1 MEYILNSGGS
11 FNITGIGTGCTVNIT
26 NVESTTFSGKVNATE
41 GFYETSDETLKTF
54 CDDVVVDLDAIAN
67 LPKKYFSWKDDESN
81 QLNIGTSAQSVKEL
95 YPELVSEDKD
105 GKLMV
110 DYAKLSVIA
119 LKAIDVLHNE
129 NKELKNRIE
138 KLESLFNKLIE
149 KN

>member
-1 MEYILNSGGS
+1 MNYILKSNEN
-11 FNITGIGTGCTVNIT
+11 FNITGTTGCKVNIT
-26 NVESTTFSGKVNATE
+26 DVESTTFSGKVNATG

-54 CDDVVVDLDAIAN
+54 ADDVVVDLDTIAK

-81 QLNIGTSAQSVKEL
+81 QLNIGTSAQAVKEL

-119 LKAIDVLHNE
+119 LKAIDVLND
-129 NKELKNRIE
+129 KMKLMLSDIE
-138 KLESLFNKLIE
+138 MIKNKLDL
-149 KN
+149 

>member
-1 MEYILNSGGS
+1 MNYILKSNEN
-11 FNITGIGTGCTVNIT
+11 FNITGTTGCKVNIT
-26 NVESTTFSGKVNATE
+26 DVESTTFSGKVNATE

-54 CDDVVVDLDAIAN
+54 CDDVVVDLDAIAK

-81 QLNIGTSAQSVKEL
+81 QLNIGTSAQAVKEL

-119 LKAIDVLHNE
+119 LKAIDVLND
-129 NKELKNRIE
+129 KMKLMLSDIE
-138 KLESLFNKLIE
+138 MIKNKLDL
-149 KN
+149 

>member
-1 MEYILNSGGS
+1 MNYILKSNENFDITGTTGCKV
-11 FNITGIGTGCTVNIT
+11 NITGAPTYFT
-26 NVESTTFSGKVNATE
+26 EKVNSTL

-54 CDDVVVDLDAIAN
+54 ADDVVVDLDTIAK

-81 QLNIGTSAQSVKEL
+81 QLNIGTSAQAVKEL

-119 LKAIDVLHNE
+119 LRAIDVLND
-129 NKELKNRIE
+129 KMKLMLSDIE
-138 KLESLFNKLIE
+138 MIKNKLDL
-149 KN
+149 